1 MGTIFFCSELT
12 IEFSGGILTMK
23 RTLSLCRLL
32 VLWFLF
38 PAEILFGGSKDVL
51 IICPSPSSFAE
62 TLAARE
68 IYRNLYLRTGVL
80 LPLQEMNRADMGG
93 SVIVIAGKGQAL
105 IQSLPLDDSLKIQ
118 LETLGPEQY
127 LLQTLHQ
134 NGRTII
140 LVSGGDEAGVLY
152 GTYRFLE
159 HFGIRYYLHGDVIPD
174 NKITLQLPE
183 VNEKGSP
190 LFPLRGIQPFHD
202 FPEGPDWW
210 NLEEYRAILSQLP
223 KLRMNFLGLHTY
235 PEGGPNAEPTTW
247 IGLPQDIGQKALVK
261 SSYPSSYQNT
271 LRGNWG
277 YAAKKTSEFV
287 YGSADLFDRDAYGA
301 EVMRD
306 CSPEP
311 STPEASHR
319 LFAETGTMLQKAFEW
334 AHQHGVKTCVGTET
348 FLTVPK
354 LVQQHLKDL
363 GKNPE
368 DKETIRELYAGIFQ
382 RIAQTYPLDYY
393 WLWTPENWTWAGA
406 SDAEIQ
412 KTTTDLQ
419 AALEALVQTRVPF
432 KLATCGW
439 VLGPQN
445 DRALF
450 DKLLPK
456 DVPVSCINREVG
468 MAPID
473 PAFGQVQGR
482 SKWAIPWLEDDPALI
497 LPQLWAGRMR
507 RDARDAL
514 KYGCDGLMG
523 IHWRTRIL
531 GPAVAALAQ
540 AAWDQSGWKGNAGE
554 LPERPRVAGA
564 LGGRTASFP
573 SQKIEGTPNPVLYQT
588 MRVDMRG
595 YRLALSPGT
604 YKLTLKFCELQ
615 FNAPQRRVFDVKVQ
629 GRTILEN
636 LDIFEQV
643 GQGKPLDKTFE
654 NVEVK
659 DGWMEIGFVP
669 RLDVAS
675 ICAIVVEGS
684 GGVQKIN
691 CGGSE
696 YKGYL
701 TDLASA
707 GSDTPSIDD
716 FYEDWANAQFGAE
729 AAHEAAATFERIDSR
744 MPRPSDWVGGP
755 GGLKPD
761 PRPWDLVRKDYAF
774 VEELALLQPRV
785 KGAGNQDRFEYW
797 LNNFRYLRD
806 IAEIS
811 CLWGEF
817 NQAMEK
823 VKAEKEENSRY
834 ALVRETAL
842 PIRVKMIQKLEE
854 IFRLLLA
861 TVSNT
866 GEMGTLANWNQHLL
880 PLLIDKPGEELST
893 QLGAPLPPE
902 AQPAKQYTGPERVFV
917 CTNPGTVKRGEET
930 SLRVMILG
938 DKAPQKAGLFWR
950 PLGSGKFREV
960 ALSRISRGVYSTAVP
975 AEATDNIAFE
985 YYVRVIVASGKAI
998 HFPTTA
1004 PDLNQSVV
1012 VVP

>member
-1 MGTIFFCSELT
+1 
-12 IEFSGGILTMK
+12 MK
-23 RTLSLCRLL
+23 RTLSLCSSII
-32 VLWFLF
+32 LWFLF
-38 PAEILFGGSKDVL
+38 PAGILFAASKDIM

-62 TLAARE
+62 TLGARE

-80 LPLQEMNRADMGG
+80 LSLREMNRADTDG
-93 SVIVIAGKGQAL
+93 SAIVIAGRGQAL
-105 IQSLPLDDSLKIQ
+105 IYSLPLNEALKTQ

-127 LLQTLHQ
+127 LLQTLKQ

-140 LVSGGDEAGVLY
+140 LVIGGDEGGVLY
-152 GTYRFLE
+152 GAYRFLE

-174 NKITLQLPE
+174 SKIPLQLPGLH
-183 VNEKGSP
+183 EKGSP

-247 IGLPQDIGQKALVK
+247 IGLPRDIGQNSRVK
-261 SSYPSSYQNT
+261 FSYPSSYQNT

-277 YAAKKTSEFV
+277 YASKKTSEFV
-287 YGSADLFDRDAYGA
+287 YGSAGLFDRDAYGA

-306 CSPEP
+306 LSPEP
-311 STPEASHR
+311 STPEASNR
-319 LFAETGTMLQKAFEW
+319 LFSETGEMLQKAFAW
-334 AHQHGVKTCVGTET
+334 AHQHGIKTCIGTET
-348 FLTVPK
+348 FMTVPK
-354 LVQQHLKDL
+354 LVQQRLKEL
-363 GKNPE
+363 GKNPD
-368 DKETIRELYAGIFQ
+368 DKETIQELYSGIFK
-382 RIAQTYPLDYY
+382 RISQTYPLDYY

-406 SDAEIQ
+406 ADAEIQ

-419 AALEALVQTRVPF
+419 AALEALAQIRAPF

-523 IHWRTRIL
+523 IHWRTRVL
-531 GPAVAALAQ
+531 GPAVSALAQ
-540 AAWDQSGWKGNAGE
+540 AAWDQSGWKGSSDE
-554 LPERPRVAGA
+554 LSNRPRVAGA

-573 SQKIEGTPNPVLYQT
+573 GQKIEGTLDPALYQT

-595 YRLALSPGT
+595 YRMALPTGI
-604 YKLTLKFCELQ
+604 YRLTLKFCELQ

-629 GRTILEN
+629 GRTILES
-636 LDIFEQV
+636 LDIFKEV

-654 NVEVK
+654 KVEVK
-659 DGWMEIGFVP
+659 DGWLEIGFVP
-669 RLDVAS
+669 RIDVPS
-675 ICAIVVEGS
+675 ICAIAVEGS
-684 GGVQKIN
+684 GEIQKIN

-696 YKGYL
+696 YNGYI

-707 GSDTPSIDD
+707 GSDTPSTED
-716 FYEDWANAQFGAE
+716 FYDDWAMAQFGAG
-729 AAHEAAATFERIDSR
+729 AAHEIAAIFERIDSR
-744 MPRPSDWVGGP
+744 LPRPSDWVGGP

-761 PRPWDLVRKDYAF
+761 PRPWNIVKREYGF
-774 VEELALLQPRV
+774 VEEFALLQLRV
-785 KGAGNQDRFEYW
+785 RGVSNLDRFKYW
-797 LNNFRYLRD
+797 LNNFRYLRS
-806 IAEIS
+806 IAEMS

-817 NQAMEK
+817 NQTMEK
-823 VKAEKEENSRY
+823 AKVEKDETSRR
-834 ALVRETAL
+834 ALARETAL
-842 PIRVKMIQKLEE
+842 PVRVKMIQKLEE
-854 IFRLLLA
+854 IFHLLLA

-866 GEMGTLANWNQHLL
+866 GELGTIANWNQHLL
-880 PLLIDKPGEELST
+880 PLLIDKPGEELSA
-893 QLGAPLPPE
+893 QMGAPLPPE
-902 AQPAKQYTGPERVFV
+902 AQPARQYTGPERVFV

-950 PLGSGKFREV
+950 PLGSGKYREV
-960 ALSRISRGVYSTAVP
+960 SLSRISRSVYSATVP
-975 AEATDNIAFE
+975 VKPPTISPLSTLFVSL
-985 YYVRVIVASGKAI
+985 VRVGRRSI
-998 HFPTTA
+998 FP
-1004 PDLNQSVV
+1004 LLRRI
-1012 VVP
+1012 